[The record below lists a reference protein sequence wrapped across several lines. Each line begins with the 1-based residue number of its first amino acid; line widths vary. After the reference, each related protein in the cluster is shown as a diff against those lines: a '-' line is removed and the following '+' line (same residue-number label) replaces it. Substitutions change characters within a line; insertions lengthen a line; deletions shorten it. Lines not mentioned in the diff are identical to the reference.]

1 MIAYNEFSARRSRP
15 DADETPT
22 GGRLRYAL
30 RHFTGLDLIIT
41 DGFASDS
48 EPKHA
53 AHLGPQ

>member
-1 MIAYNEFSARRSRP
+1 MIACNQFSARRSRP
-15 DADETPT
+15 DADENPA
-22 GGRLRYAL
+22 GERLRYAL

-53 AHLGPQ
+53 AHLVPQ